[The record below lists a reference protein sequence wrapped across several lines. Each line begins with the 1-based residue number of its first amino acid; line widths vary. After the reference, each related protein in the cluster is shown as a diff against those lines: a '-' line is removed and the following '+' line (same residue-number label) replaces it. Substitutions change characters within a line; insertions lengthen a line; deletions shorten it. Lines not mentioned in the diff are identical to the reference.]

1 MKGHRRVAVKIA
13 YDGSE
18 FYGFQRQP
26 ERPTVEGALIDAL
39 ESVDAVGSDRKCGFR
54 SSSRTDRGVSALG
67 NVVSFNTG
75 FRLES
80 LCPALNSAL
89 RAIWAYSAV
98 RVDDDFNPRWARQ
111 RWYRYYLPRA
121 SQNQSLMNEAA
132 SKFVGTH
139 DFSGFARLDGRS
151 PIRTID
157 SIEISTSRSF
167 HLIDFRAESF
177 LWNMVRRMV
186 WFIDAVGTES
196 IPPDDC
202 DLDAGRRPRRVGLA
216 PPEYLMLMDVDCGI
230 RFPVEAKVARALQQV
245 HRSRIAELEMD
256 REISRQLEVLLK
268 GDGVR

>member
-1 MKGHRRVAVKIA
+1 MKGHRRVALKIA

-39 ESVDAVGSDRKCGFR
+39 ESIGAIDTDRECGFR

-75 FRLES
+75 FALES
-80 LCPALNSAL
+80 LCPALNSEL
-89 RAIWAYSAV
+89 RSVWAYSAV
-98 RVDDDFNPRWARQ
+98 NVDDDFNPRYARQ

-121 SQNQSLMNEAA
+121 SQNLSLMNEAA
-132 SKFVGTH
+132 SRFVGTH

-157 SIEISTSRSF
+157 SIEISTSRFF

-186 WFIDAVGTES
+186 WYIEAVGMRS
-196 IPPDDC
+196 IRPNDC
-202 DLDAGRRPRRVGLA
+202 NLDAGRKPRRVGLA
-216 PPEYLMLMDVDCGI
+216 PPEFLLLMDVDCGI
-230 RFPVEAKVARALQQV
+230 KFPVEAKVARALQQE
-245 HRSRIAELEMD
+245 HRSRITVLEMD
-256 REISRQLEVLLK
+256 REISRQLELLLK